1 MAEEFR
7 ALDRETPMFLPP
19 SIQEW
24 LPEQHLARFV
34 VEIVEQLDLS
44 EITSRYGGS
53 GGKQAYHPAMLVALL
68 FYGYATGVFSS
79 RKLEQ
84 ATYDSVAFRYLSG
97 DQHPDHDTIA
107 NFRKRFLA
115 ELEGLFKQILVLA
128 KTLGVLR
135 LGRVSLDGTK
145 MQGNASK
152 HKAMSWGHATK
163 LERQLEGEVEKL
175 LELAQRA
182 DQEGEQDQQD
192 QQELDIPE
200 ELQRREVR
208 LAEIREAQEK
218 IKERAQERHAA
229 EQAEYEAK
237 LKRRQEREAETGKK
251 LGGKPPQEPEAGP
264 RDKDQV
270 NFTDEESRIIPGA
283 NGAFIQ
289 GYNAQAVVE
298 QDSHMV
304 VGNHVSQAAND
315 KQEVE
320 PALNELEKV
329 ADELG
334 KPEALV
340 ADTGYHSKENVERC
354 VEQDIEPYIA
364 GSRERHNQPL
374 EDRLKAPLECPADAD
389 AVTAMKHR
397 LQTAEGKAIYSKR
410 KSTVETVFGVIKEVL
425 GFRRFHLR
433 GLRGAEGEWSL
444 VCTAWNLKRMYA
456 LAGA

>member
-1 MAEEFR
+1 MGV
-7 ALDRETPMFLPP
+7 T
-19 SIQEW
+19 
-24 LPEQHLARFV
+24 
-34 VEIVEQLDLS
+34 
-44 EITSRYGGS
+44 
-53 GGKQAYHPAMLVALL
+53 AY
-68 FYGYATGVFSS
+68 
-79 RKLEQ
+79 
-84 ATYDSVAFRYLSG
+84 
-97 DQHPDHDTIA
+97 
-107 NFRKRFLA
+107 
-115 ELEGLFKQILVLA
+115 LA
-128 KTLGVLR
+128 KSTGGGPYLFFRSPEPLPGEPILR
-135 LGRVSLDGTK
+135 P
-145 MQGNASK
+145 
-152 HKAMSWGHATK
+152 
-163 LERQLEGEVEKL
+163 
-175 LELAQRA
+175 LAGLYQN
-182 DQEGEQDQQD
+182 
-192 QQELDIPE
+192 QELS
-200 ELQRREVR
+200 LGGQ
-208 LAEIREAQEK
+208 Q
-218 IKERAQERHAA
+218 RHAA

-237 LKRRQEREAETGKK
+237 LERRREREAETGKK
-251 LGGKPPQEPEAGP
+251 VGGKPPREPEAGP

-283 NGAFIQ
+283 NGNFIQ
-289 GYNAQAVVE
+289 GYNAQAAVE

-340 ADTGYHSKENVERC
+340 ADTRYHSKENVERC

-397 LQTAEGKAIYSKR
+397 LQTPEGKAIYSKR

-456 LAGA
+456 LTGG

>member
-1 MAEEFR
+1 
-7 ALDRETPMFLPP
+7 
-19 SIQEW
+19 
-24 LPEQHLARFV
+24 
-34 VEIVEQLDLS
+34 
-44 EITSRYGGS
+44 
-53 GGKQAYHPAMLVALL
+53 MLVALL

-97 DQHPDHDTIA
+97 DEHPDHDTIA

-128 KTLGVLR
+128 KTMGVLR

-182 DQEGEQDQQD
+182 DEEGEQDQL
-192 QQELDIPE
+192 ELDIPE

-237 LKRRQEREAETGKK
+237 LERRQEREAETGKK
-251 LGGKPPQEPEAGP
+251 LGGKPPRKPEAGP

-283 NGAFIQ
+283 NGNFIQ

-354 VEQDIEPYIA
+354 VEEDIEPYIA
-364 GSRERHNQPL
+364 GGRERHNQPL

-389 AVTAMKHR
+389 AGDGDEASF
-397 LQTAEGKAIYSKR
+397 ADA
-410 KSTVETVFGVIKEVL
+410 
-425 GFRRFHLR
+425 
-433 GLRGAEGEWSL
+433 
-444 VCTAWNLKRMYA
+444 
-456 LAGA
+456 

>member
-7 ALDRETPMFLPP
+7 ALNRETPMLLPP

-34 VEIVEQLDLS
+34 VDIVEQLDLS
-44 EITSRYGGS
+44 EMTSQYGGS

-84 ATYDSVAFRYLSG
+84 ATYDSVAFRYITG
-97 DQHPDHDTIA
+97 DEHPDHDTIA
-107 NFRKRFLA
+107 NFRKRFLS
-115 ELEGLFKQILVLA
+115 EIQELFKQILVLA
-128 KTLGVLR
+128 KALGTLR
-135 LGRVSLDGTK
+135 MGRVSLDGTK
-145 MQGNASK
+145 VQGNASK
-152 HKAMSWGHATK
+152 HKAMSWGHANK
-163 LERQLEGEVEKL
+163 LEQQLEGEVQTL

-182 DQEGEQDQQD
+182 DEEGGQE

-200 ELQRREVR
+200 ELQRREER
-208 LAEIREAQEK
+208 LVAIREAQEK

-237 LKRRQEREAETGKK
+237 LKRRQEREAATGKK
-251 LGGKPPQEPEAGP
+251 AGGKPPKEPEAGP
-264 RDKDQV
+264 KDKDQV
-270 NFTDEESRIIPGA
+270 NFTDEESRIMPGA
-283 NGAFIQ
+283 NGEFIQ
-289 GYNAQAVVE
+289 GFNAQAMVE
-298 QDSHMV
+298 HDSHMV

-320 PALNELEKV
+320 PALNELDKV

-340 ADTGYHSKENVERC
+340 ADAGYHSKDNVERC

-364 GSRERHNQPL
+364 GNRERHNRPL
-374 EDRLKAPLECPADAD
+374 EDRLNAPPECPADAD

-410 KSTVETVFGVIKEVL
+410 KATVETVFGVIKEVL

-456 LAGA
+456 LAGG

>member
-7 ALDRETPMFLPP
+7 PLNRETPMLLPP

-34 VEIVEQLDLS
+34 VDLVEQLDLG

-53 GGKQAYHPAMLVALL
+53 GGKRAYHPAMLVALL

-84 ATYDSVAFRYLSG
+84 ATHDSVAFRYITG
-97 DQHPDHDTIA
+97 DEHPDHATIA
-107 NFRKRFLA
+107 SFRKRFLA
-115 ELEGLFKQILVLA
+115 ELQGLFKQILVLA
-128 KTLGVLR
+128 VTLGVMR

-145 MQGNASK
+145 VQGNASK
-152 HKAMSWGHATK
+152 HKAMSWGHANK
-163 LERQLEGEVEKL
+163 LERQLEGEVQRL

-182 DQEGEQDQQD
+182 DQEGEQAP
-192 QQELDIPE
+192 QELDIPE
-200 ELQRREVR
+200 ELQRREER
-208 LAEIREAQEK
+208 LAAIREAKEK

-237 LKRRQEREAETGKK
+237 LKRRQEREAATGKK
-251 LGGKPPQEPEAGP
+251 LGGRPPNKPKAGP
-264 RDKDQV
+264 KEKDQV
-270 NFTDEESRIIPGA
+270 NFTDEESRIMPGA
-283 NGAFIQ
+283 DGEFIQ

-304 VGNHVSQAAND
+304 VAKHVSQATND
-315 KQEVE
+315 KQEME
-320 PALNELEKV
+320 PALNELDKV

-334 KPEALV
+334 KPEVLV
-340 ADTGYHSKENVERC
+340 ADAGYHSKENVERC
-354 VEQDIEPYIA
+354 VEQDIEAYIA

-374 EDRLKAPLECPADAD
+374 EERLKVPPECPADAD

-433 GLRGAEGEWSL
+433 GLRGAQGEWTL
-444 VCTAWNLKRMYA
+444 VCTAWNLKRLYA

>member
-7 ALDRETPMFLPP
+7 ALDRETPMLLPP

-24 LPEQHLARFV
+24 LPEHHLARFV
-34 VEIVEQLDLS
+34 VDIVEQLDLS
-44 EITSRYGGS
+44 EITSGYGGS
-53 GGKQAYHPAMLVALL
+53 GGKRAYHPAMLVALL

-84 ATYDSVAFRYLSG
+84 ATYDSVAFRYITG
-97 DQHPDHDTIA
+97 DEHPDHDTIA
-107 NFRKRFLA
+107 SFRKRFLD
-115 ELEGLFKQILVLA
+115 ELQGLFKQILVLA
-128 KTLGVLR
+128 AALGTLR
-135 LGRVSLDGTK
+135 MGRVSLDGTK
-145 MQGNASK
+145 VQGNASK
-152 HKAMSWGHATK
+152 HKAMSWGHANK
-163 LERQLEGEVEKL
+163 LEQQLEGEVQTL

-182 DQEGEQDQQD
+182 DQEGEQE

-200 ELQRREVR
+200 ELQRRQER
-208 LAEIREAQEK
+208 LAAIREAKEK
-218 IKERAQERHAA
+218 IKERAQERH
-229 EQAEYEAK
+229 EGQREEYEAK

-251 LGGKPPQEPEAGP
+251 PGGKPPKEPEAGP
-264 RDKDQV
+264 KEKDQV
-270 NFTDEESRIIPGA
+270 NFTDEESRIMPGA
-283 NGAFIQ
+283 NGEYIQ

-315 KQEVE
+315 KQEVA
-320 PALNELEKV
+320 PALNELDKV

-340 ADTGYHSKENVERC
+340 ADAGYHSKDNVERC
-354 VEQDIEPYIA
+354 VEQDLEPYIA
-364 GSRERHNQPL
+364 GNRERHNRPL
-374 EDRLKAPLECPADAD
+374 EDRLNAPPECPADAD

-456 LAGA
+456 LAGG